1 MKAHPSKAQRAF
13 CRKLYLAGLIASGDH
28 NLTTL
33 SDVSGMPRRT
43 VQDAL
48 ADLGDIGIDCQFEQQ
63 EGQRNNQGCY
73 RISDWGPIDPQWV
86 ARQLTQLA
94 ALLTASD

>member
-1 MKAHPSKAQRAF
+1 MTETPTKAHRAF

-28 NLTTL
+28 SLATL
-33 SDVSGMPRRT
+33 SGVSGMPRRT
-43 VQDAL
+43 VQDCL

-63 EGQRNNQGCY
+63 AGQRNNQGCY

-86 ARQLTQLA
+86 AHQLPRLASLLA
-94 ALLTASD
+94 ASD